1 MSPIVTEIQT
11 WLIEAGETEFSLSSE
26 LIKQPILKLFMT
38 GARIFFCRA
47 YWQKSEPHKNTF
59 ENHCIKCEL

>member
-11 WLIEAGETEFSLSSE
+11 WLIVAGETEFSLSSE

-38 GARIFFCRA
+38 GARIFF
-47 YWQKSEPHKNTF
+47 
-59 ENHCIKCEL
+59 L

>member
-1 MSPIVTEIQT
+1 MSPIVTETQT

-38 GARIFFCRA
+38 GARIFFVEHIGRN
-47 YWQKSEPHKNTF
+47 QNL
-59 ENHCIKCEL
+59 IKIHLRTTV

>member
-38 GARIFFCRA
+38 GARIFF
-47 YWQKSEPHKNTF
+47 
-59 ENHCIKCEL
+59 L